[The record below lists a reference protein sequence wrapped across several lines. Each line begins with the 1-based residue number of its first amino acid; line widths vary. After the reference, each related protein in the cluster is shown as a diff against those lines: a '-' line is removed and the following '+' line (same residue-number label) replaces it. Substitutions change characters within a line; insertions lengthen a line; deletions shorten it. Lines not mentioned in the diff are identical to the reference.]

1 MQFDEFK
8 TVFDDFIENY
18 LNKKPSGGKVLQGKS
33 PDELWA
39 EEFKVK
45 KVISKD
51 ALKLFCMRTSKDVK
65 IGRNGVYDS
74 QFGISYWGEW
84 MICEKGRKVFLRR
97 DVNAYQ
103 EAWVFDAETQEFL
116 GKANMFHEISF
127 LAKTN
132 VEKAVYKKALAI
144 KKKEQKILKGFI
156 NSKCQTS
163 NADIVENL
171 VRSLDKKEFDSK
183 VKVSKI
189 ANTSMDKIVQNE
201 RKEKILKTSTLKTSC
216 ATPSKPQRRLF
227 LTESEKRRWEEEQ
240 KRLAENNTL
249 HSNAV

>member
-65 IGRNGVYDS
+65 ISRNGIYDS
-74 QFGISYWGEW
+74 QFGVTYWADW
-84 MICEKGRKVFLRR
+84 MVYEKGRKVFMRR

-103 EAWVFDAETQEFL
+103 EAWVFNAQTQEFL
-116 GKANMFHEISF
+116 GKANTFSPISF

-132 VEKAVYKKALAI
+132 VEKTIYKKALAI
-144 KKKEQKILKGFI
+144 KKKEQKILK
-156 NSKCQTS
+156 
-163 NADIVENL
+163 
-171 VRSLDKKEFDSK
+171 SL
-183 VKVSKI
+183 
-189 ANTSMDKIVQNE
+189 
-201 RKEKILKTSTLKTSC
+201 LKNMLNNFLK
-216 ATPSKPQRRLF
+216 
-227 LTESEKRRWEEEQ
+227 
-240 KRLAENNTL
+240 
-249 HSNAV
+249 